1 MGLLDSI
8 KGLFI
13 GAEDDLN
20 TAREI
25 YANAKDRGRDL
36 TAAEIKAIDKLMDMR
51 EDKLERTRDSKW
63 TGLG

>member
-1 MGLLDSI
+1 MGFLRSLF
-8 KGLFI
+8 GLAQ
-13 GAEDDLN
+13 GAEDDLQV
-20 TAREI
+20 AREI